1 MTERKRPSRRRTMAE
16 AGAPATSTPA
26 TVAASVPAAR
36 PGPSAPP
43 SSPTPSTA
51 PRAPQK
57 TEQRPG
63 GVKYTAVLDDD
74 TTDAFETLT
83 RVARRRLGR
92 HVDKIEVMRALL
104 LLAADDTSVRDQM
117 IENLRTPAS

>member
-26 TVAASVPAAR
+26 TVAAPAPAAR
-36 PGPSAPP
+36 PGPPAR
-43 SSPTPSTA
+43 A
-51 PRAPQK
+51 PRAPEK
-57 TEQRPG
+57 AEQRPG

-117 IENLRTPAS
+117 IENLRTPAR